1 MKEIFHENK
10 VTGQCHEIFDS
21 YLLFK
26 TLYHPYEQA
35 KPVLWPFLRFCRY
48 CEVRNSPRRHTVLS
62 LGLTPYFQMVKLML
76 CWECDHIQV
85 LYFA

>member
-1 MKEIFHENK
+1 MKIKLQDSVMRFSTLIYCLKPSITLMNK
-10 VTGQCHEIFDS
+10 LNQFCG
-21 YLLFK
+21 LF
-26 TLYHPYEQA
+26 
-35 KPVLWPFLRFCRY
+35 RFCRF
-48 CEVRNSPRRHTVLS
+48 CQVRNSPRGHTVLS